1 MKNRIWLTIVL
12 CFLFIG
18 IFGMTVSAEEKEFGY
33 KDVPNGVEITSYQG
47 QNMNVVI
54 PDTIDGK
61 PVVSIGKAAFYV
73 SDVTSVDIPA
83 SVKTIGEKAF
93 SYCKDLTKVTFRGN
107 GLETIE
113 DRAFEDCRKL
123 TQFSFPT
130 SLKSIGDHVF
140 IYCPLQGELD
150 FSNYANLKMGKG
162 VFANCAS
169 ITVISFPSDLTEI
182 PERICSGCDSL
193 KTVMIGDKAQI
204 IGEEAFRDCDQ
215 LVSVNLPESLRTIR
229 TYAFAFCKSLTT
241 ITVPAGVDTIEY
253 YAFGDCGLKSVHCA
267 YGSYAY
273 GYFDKL
279 SNIKI
284 IASGTYLKSKSIT
297 IYEGETV
304 TLKMVNDN
312 GKTTFSS
319 SRKKVASVSSKGVVK
334 GLKKGTTVITAV
346 NAGQVSKCKV
356 TVKALNLNYKN
367 ATITEGFT
375 RQLKLSGKG
384 KISWTSSNK
393 KVAVVSSKG
402 KVTAKSQGKA
412 TITAKRGGKK
422 YTCKITVRDNKKS
435 FPLYSSKVS
444 DYPSNNIYIEVTKI
458 YKSGGSYVA
467 ECMITNNN
475 YGKIQEITSADINVY
490 AGGNLFLSKSV
501 RNMRVTVLPYGR
513 KTIKLT
519 FRGGEIHKKGV
530 DLPQAGLKGTISN
543 GVASY
548 IY

>member
-1 MKNRIWLTIVL
+1 MKKHIWLTMVL
-12 CFLFIG
+12 CVLFIG
-18 IFGMTVSAEEKEFGY
+18 ICGMTVSAEEKEFGY
-33 KDVPNGVEITSYQG
+33 KDVQGGVEITSYRG

-54 PDTIDGK
+54 PDSIDGK
-61 PVVSIGKAAFYV
+61 PVVSIGRTAFYV
-73 SDVTSVDIPA
+73 SDITSVDIPA
-83 SVKTIGEKAF
+83 SVKTIGEKSF
-93 SYCKDLTKVTFRGN
+93 SYCGDLTKVTFRGN

-113 DRAFEDCRKL
+113 DRAFEDCGKL

-150 FSNYANLKMGKG
+150 FSAYGDLKMSTG
-162 VFANCAS
+162 VFWNCSS
-169 ITVISFPSDLTEI
+169 ITAISFPADWTEI
-182 PERICSGCDSL
+182 PDNICGGCDSL
-193 KTVMIGDKAQI
+193 KAVTMGNKVQT
-204 IGEEAFRDCDQ
+204 IGEAAFRDCGR
-215 LVSVNLPESLRTIR
+215 LTTVNLPESLRTIK
-229 TYAFAFCKSLTT
+229 TYAFAFCKDLTT
-241 ITVPAGVDTIEY
+241 ITVPAGVDNIEY
-253 YAFGDCGLKSVHCA
+253 YAFGDCGLKTVHCV

-273 GYFDKL
+273 GYFEKS

-284 IASGTYLKSKSIT
+284 IADGTYLKSKSIT

-319 SRKKVASVSSKGVVK
+319 SQKKVASVSSKGVVK
-334 GLKKGTTVITAV
+334 GLKKGNTVITAV
-346 NAGQVSKCKV
+346 NNGIVSKCKV

-367 ATITEGFT
+367 ATITEGFS

-422 YTCKITVRDNKKS
+422 YTCKITVRANQKS
-435 FPLYSSKVS
+435 FSLYSSRVS
-444 DYPSNNIYIEVTKI
+444 DYPSDSIYIEVTKI
-458 YKSGGSYVA
+458 YKSGGKYVA
-467 ECMITNNN
+467 ECMLTNNS
-475 YGKIQEITSADINVY
+475 YGKVYAISSADICVY

-501 RNMRVTVLPYGR
+501 RNMQVTVPPYGR

-519 FRGGEIHKKGV
+519 FSGGEIHKKGV
-530 DLPQAGLKGTISN
+530 DLPQTSLKCTFSN

-548 IY
+548 TY